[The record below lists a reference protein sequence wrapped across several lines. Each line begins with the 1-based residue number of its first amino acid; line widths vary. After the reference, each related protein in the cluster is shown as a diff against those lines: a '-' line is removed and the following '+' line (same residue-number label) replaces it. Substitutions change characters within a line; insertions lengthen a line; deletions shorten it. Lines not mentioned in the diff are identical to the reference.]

1 MEGTGLSKLLDGV
14 LIDSI
19 SDFEAFNELKRDVD
33 HQLIQAAPEQRAY
46 LVDYIQ
52 EGIEMQIID
61 SEDGQTY
68 QKYLKALDKNPS
80 ARVPELR
87 NLDDRLGMKGEMKHP
102 SALKAAELFHTL
114 NKLHLKRQANL
125 FSSMTK
131 LVSHR
136 WDWHLSDLRIKHDLE
151 IKRLQCSR
159 LVSQL
164 RRAMAVNLD
173 NTVANWRI
181 NSQPPVLAAL
191 SPPAP
196 EPPRQRETIK
206 PRDHFYE
213 EYFEE
218 DVEESEYMRKRLMHK
233 RSLKDY
239 EKRDRQYKYV
249 IKLIGL
255 CSVRFEQLAYWRWR
269 LVYEKEKLRR
279 DKLKEAFGLAELI
292 AKTHTKKAYFDSWIE
307 NMKEL
312 PVKETRFSAVYTLM
326 QRMSRTTRSSMI
338 NWKVNAST
346 SSFKDE
352 INRIRSKSL
361 GILKKV
367 PRRTQKDA
375 VDSLAGSKKEYI
387 RALRVFMKSFQSTT
401 QSAFSKWQRKTVPTK
416 TVTKITEVEADPKI
430 THDYRPNLLSCYL
443 ERVPRSNLRFALS
456 RFFKESGVKTTL
468 ALHRLTEYSTRKP
481 RSAMTS
487 WKSHMLAVQERKLL
501 DSSRSFRLSNLLK
514 KLIHTNLQK
523 SYDRVVGDGSLLHGA
538 FRRLNKQAET
548 LQKSAV
554 STWKSYVSESK
565 SQDRVRGKVLA
576 GLLNRVPHRRLKDA
590 VDRKFATQAKLKES
604 FIKMDNVAKR
614 VPVQTM
620 NSWYRNSS
628 RKSAAADTQART
640 LQSLLRK
647 LPNSSTRDALDR
659 ILSDGNKIK
668 GVFRRLSIYAEKRP
682 KALLEKWR
690 QSCNDQSLLEKVRGM
705 QGKETKIFK
714 ALFDLSLITKQ
725 NSKTAFDKWGRYVK
739 SVAKKDLLDNARSYK
754 LKNHLDRV
762 TRPTLA
768 KSLDTIVGGG
778 KKWLGTLYR
787 LDAFATRKPLEVF
800 KVWNDY
806 INESKQHEISDKI
819 RSERLRNHLNNI
831 PRRSLKTAY
840 NRVVG
845 DGKDFKRSITIIDKF
860 AKKIPQQTINQWQRN
875 SVTEATQ
882 EADKARRFV
891 EKLSRL
897 PKPTL
902 RAAADRLYGKGKR
915 VKGALRR
922 LEKLVESK
930 PEIYLQ
936 KWRDFN
942 SHAKLIEYFN
952 KNRGQENKL
961 YIAMS
966 NFVKEAQR
974 KPKIFFDKWRKGV
987 QYQKELQWFI
997 QNRKLSLQNLLEKI
1011 VKPNL
1016 RKSLDTI
1023 LGGGNRLTGVFYRLD
1038 SLTTRKLGHALK
1050 KWNDFLSEGDIDN
1063 ISKEIRSERLR
1074 NCLNR
1079 LPRKTLRNAFSRVTD
1094 NDKKLE
1100 RTITSLEKV
1109 VKKVPLQAVNI
1120 WFRMATLKAHE
1131 EQEKAQ
1137 NFVNKLSSVPLRTLR
1152 NANDHILGNGDR
1164 CKGALRRLLTMSEK
1178 KPIKYFFKWISACR
1192 EARVVDY
1199 LEKNRG
1205 KENKVTL
1212 ALAKFVRD
1220 ASATPRSAL
1229 SLWNKNV
1236 FALRAKNLQ
1245 TSNKSD
1251 KLNFL
1256 MSKIAR
1262 PTLRN
1267 SFNRTVGEGSLF
1279 LGALRNLNFK
1289 LKQKPIEAIAH
1300 WRKGTAVSKGNDLSD
1315 NLNGVKLLKTMQRI
1329 PIRSLRTAFDRTA
1342 TEPKQLKSTLLN
1354 IEKIARRRPVQ
1365 AVNRFNSNVIEKS
1378 LENETLGQRLAAILE
1393 RVPRKL
1399 YKDVAQNFLDEGDN
1413 VKRSLRTLEISVTQ
1427 RKRQALE
1434 KLADNAALKRDKE
1447 WDDELKNKGQK
1458 VAVSL
1463 SNLINAMRKKSRNAV
1478 NVWNSKA
1485 REKGMMRVRLPEI
1498 KMAIW

>member
-523 SYDRVVGDGSLLHGA
+523 SYDRARQLACKIMCWLAHSSDEALTRICEAKGFSPCGGVV
-538 FRRLNKQAET
+538 
-548 LQKSAV
+548 V
-554 STWKSYVSESK
+554 
-565 SQDRVRGKVLA
+565 
-576 GLLNRVPHRRLKDA
+576 
-590 VDRKFATQAKLKES
+590 
-604 FIKMDNVAKR
+604 
-614 VPVQTM
+614 
-620 NSWYRNSS
+620 
-628 RKSAAADTQART
+628 
-640 LQSLLRK
+640 
-647 LPNSSTRDALDR
+647 
-659 ILSDGNKIK
+659 
-668 GVFRRLSIYAEKRP
+668 
-682 KALLEKWR
+682 
-690 QSCNDQSLLEKVRGM
+690 
-705 QGKETKIFK
+705 
-714 ALFDLSLITKQ
+714 
-725 NSKTAFDKWGRYVK
+725 
-739 SVAKKDLLDNARSYK
+739 
-754 LKNHLDRV
+754 
-762 TRPTLA
+762 
-768 KSLDTIVGGG
+768 
-778 KKWLGTLYR
+778 
-787 LDAFATRKPLEVF
+787 
-800 KVWNDY
+800 
-806 INESKQHEISDKI
+806 
-819 RSERLRNHLNNI
+819 LNNI
-831 PRRSLKTAY
+831 PRCLQNDRGLVGALMKKRGSQRFFWCYPSLSDAAY
-840 NRVVG
+840 R
-845 DGKDFKRSITIIDKF
+845 RIIENPEEFIDPLEYLIGIPPKCAD
-860 AKKIPQQTINQWQRN
+860 AKPFINT
-875 SVTEATQ
+875 SLS
-882 EADKARRFV
+882 FV
-891 EKLSRL
+891 DEFEPNFVHDA
-897 PKPTL
+897 PKMNYCPSPTL
-902 RAAADRLYGKGKR
+902 DLNLTIQTRSVSPRSFNFTG
-915 VKGALRR
+915 RR
-922 LEKLVESK
+922 PV
-930 PEIYLQ
+930 
-936 KWRDFN
+936 
-942 SHAKLIEYFN
+942 
-952 KNRGQENKL
+952 
-961 YIAMS
+961 
-966 NFVKEAQR
+966 
-974 KPKIFFDKWRKGV
+974 
-987 QYQKELQWFI
+987 
-997 QNRKLSLQNLLEKI
+997 
-1011 VKPNL
+1011 L
-1016 RKSLDTI
+1016 RKAQ
-1023 LGGGNRLTGVFYRLD
+1023 
-1038 SLTTRKLGHALK
+1038 KQ
-1050 KWNDFLSEGDIDN
+1050 
-1063 ISKEIRSERLR
+1063 
-1074 NCLNR
+1074 
-1079 LPRKTLRNAFSRVTD
+1079 
-1094 NDKKLE
+1094 LE
-1100 RTITSLEKV
+1100 
-1109 VKKVPLQAVNI
+1109 N
-1120 WFRMATLKAHE
+1120 
-1131 EQEKAQ
+1131 
-1137 NFVNKLSSVPLRTLR
+1137 
-1152 NANDHILGNGDR
+1152 
-1164 CKGALRRLLTMSEK
+1164 
-1178 KPIKYFFKWISACR
+1178 
-1192 EARVVDY
+1192 
-1199 LEKNRG
+1199 
-1205 KENKVTL
+1205 KENK
-1212 ALAKFVRD
+1212 
-1220 ASATPRSAL
+1220 
-1229 SLWNKNV
+1229 SL
-1236 FALRAKNLQ
+1236 
-1245 TSNKSD
+1245 
-1251 KLNFL
+1251 
-1256 MSKIAR
+1256 
-1262 PTLRN
+1262 
-1267 SFNRTVGEGSLF
+1267 
-1279 LGALRNLNFK
+1279 
-1289 LKQKPIEAIAH
+1289 
-1300 WRKGTAVSKGNDLSD
+1300 
-1315 NLNGVKLLKTMQRI
+1315 
-1329 PIRSLRTAFDRTA
+1329 
-1342 TEPKQLKSTLLN
+1342 
-1354 IEKIARRRPVQ
+1354 
-1365 AVNRFNSNVIEKS
+1365 
-1378 LENETLGQRLAAILE
+1378 
-1393 RVPRKL
+1393 
-1399 YKDVAQNFLDEGDN
+1399 Y
-1413 VKRSLRTLEISVTQ
+1413 
-1427 RKRQALE
+1427 
-1434 KLADNAALKRDKE
+1434 
-1447 WDDELKNKGQK
+1447 
-1458 VAVSL
+1458 
-1463 SNLINAMRKKSRNAV
+1463 
-1478 NVWNSKA
+1478 
-1485 REKGMMRVRLPEI
+1485 
-1498 KMAIW
+1498 